1 MKHKLNLL
9 IMFVLLGFLLGN
21 SIVPASANTKET
33 FTTEYYWYNPDA
45 GICSNGQ
52 HVVED
57 SIGIVVTTI
66 HRDHDG
72 NLFIQEE
79 DVTMI
84 GGFYLLDQ
92 PWKRLDY
99 DNTHWKNFIK
109 PSGLSPSSGVVVK
122 VTVPGYGI
130 LVKDIGHI
138 VFEMDPELGYYV
150 PIKFAGQHDLVPDWN
165 FSFMCDYL
173 TALP

>member
-1 MKHKLNLL
+1 MKKLFQIVIILA
-9 IMFVLLGFLLGN
+9 MVGMSLG
-21 SIVPASANTKET
+21 SISAPASANTKET
-33 FTTEYYWYNPDA
+33 CTTTYHFYNPDA
-45 GICSNGQ
+45 GICANGQ

-66 HRDHDG
+66 HRDSEG
-72 NLFIQEE
+72 KLFIQEE

-99 DNTHWKNFIK
+99 DNAHWKNFIK

-122 VTVPGYGI
+122 VIVPGYGI

-138 VFEMDPELGYYV
+138 VFEWDTTLGYWV
-150 PIKFAGQHDLVPDWN
+150 PIRFAGEHDLVPSWN

-173 TALP
+173 IAMP